1 MATDPDRKRYWDL
14 VETLMWIA
22 TRDESR
28 VAALRDKSDEIK
40 TALVFTAM
48 RGEPIVIDYPHW
60 APGTNGGADLEEPAP
75 QRAGRAPY
83 PLDELPAK
91 VQSGRVRMTAI
102 RGDGGTNEQIPVP
115 LAELNDLTFHLPP
128 SHSVALV
135 GLWSRSTL
143 AWRSPQFFRADVVA
157 AWPAR
162 NRKTAA
168 ASAAIL
174 RHLRSIMS
182 AEAPLTK
189 LEAQKRCLAE
199 VPGAYPGAFNKAWAE
214 LEPSRKRRRGKHGP
228 RVH

>member
-1 MATDPDRKRYWDL
+1 MAVRIWKN
-14 VETLMWIA
+14 
-22 TRDESR
+22 
-28 VAALRDKSDEIK
+28 
-40 TALVFTAM
+40 
-48 RGEPIVIDYPHW
+48 PHLS
-60 APGTNGGADLEEPAP
+60 APGEHHIL
-75 QRAGRAPY
+75 
-83 PLDELPAK
+83 LDELPAK

-115 LAELNDLTFHLPP
+115 LAELNDLTFRLPP
-128 SHSVALV
+128 SHSVAPV

-143 AWRSPQFFRADVVA
+143 DWRSPQFFRADVVA

-189 LEAQKRCLAE
+189 LEAQKRGCVSFRAC
-199 VPGAYPGAFNKAWAE
+199 
-214 LEPSRKRRRGKHGP
+214 
-228 RVH
+228 